1 MKLIVNYS
9 MKHFK
14 LKNKRGRL
22 YSRIEEQNGE
32 FNCLTINFKTE
43 SRINNLD
50 DVYDF
55 IAESQEEI
63 NTKDDYIFNGIFIVG
78 SDLIDYIKRKEND
91 SRNKF

>member
-1 MKLIVNYS
+1 M
-9 MKHFK
+9 
-14 LKNKRGRL
+14 
-22 YSRIEEQNGE
+22 YSRVEEQNGE

-43 SRINNLD
+43 SVINNLD

-55 IAESQEEI
+55 IAQSQEEI

-91 SRNKF
+91 NRK